1 MPLRVISLSS
11 IFDIFI
17 ECLRVALY
25 CRLGRDTIL
34 KDQIA
39 SNIREKN
46 RKNMFVIETRRNSA
60 REINVVVSSHSNDIP
75 STKNEV
81 TFVAEERN
89 NSEGLKR
96 SPLIA
101 DASVLDR
108 QSLLLRAVASS
119 RHSQS
124 SQSSNTTTASNN
136 YDDGITVASISRLR
150 NTCHGNTGGES
161 SSLTATASGGC
172 LNMTLR
178 GGANKYNQQISQSTE
193 LTCRSDYISPYVCKR
208 LLSLSEDMNLLVRN
222 ITKEAKTLVHA
233 ET

>member
-1 MPLRVISLSS
+1 M
-11 IFDIFI
+11 
-17 ECLRVALY
+17 
-25 CRLGRDTIL
+25 GRDTIL

-124 SQSSNTTTASNN
+124 SQSSNTTTTSNN